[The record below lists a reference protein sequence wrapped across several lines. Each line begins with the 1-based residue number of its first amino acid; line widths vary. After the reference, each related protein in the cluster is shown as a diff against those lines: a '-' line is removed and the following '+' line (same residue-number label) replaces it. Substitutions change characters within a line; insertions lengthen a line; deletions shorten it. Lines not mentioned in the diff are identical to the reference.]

1 MHLCWIRELKQ
12 RAKYFPSCIHVL
24 LLPRDNCLRG
34 LYLAMNYCSGNPMP
48 NCFLSILVMATSPSV
63 LTLYSM
69 AILSCRLR
77 DKATP
82 PFHPSPVLSWLQTKH
97 SGSLARQWWGPPE
110 VLVSALQKGIGD
122 WEPLERREEL
132 MSTGQGIWP
141 AWNVMLGDREGVKV
155 IGSPKTATISFCLC
169 LKCRLLS
176 IVSLKCVPMQN
187 PLEAAGGMDD
197 SRGEWKKFGA
207 FCRTLLYFA
216 KSKQLVYSPTCLWN
230 CFAHTQPQ
238 KLQLLSLAACLL
250 LSLWGGAVPQRIG
263 PMLQVARGKRK
274 ALLWGA
280 GERIQSEVKWGLSL
294 NQPSRETSSFGSEAE
309 RAVQA
314 ESVLLQHGS

>member
-122 WEPLERREEL
+122 WEPLGRREEL
-132 MSTGQGIWP
+132 MGTGQGIWP

-187 PLEAAGGMDD
+187 PLGSGRGDGWFQRWMKEIWCFLQNSALLCKKQTTCLLTYLSVKLLCSHSATETAISFTGSLFAAVSLRWSSPPEDWASVAAGLGEEEGSALG
-197 SRGEWKKFGA
+197 SRGQDPEW
-207 FCRTLLYFA
+207 
-216 KSKQLVYSPTCLWN
+216 
-230 CFAHTQPQ
+230 
-238 KLQLLSLAACLL
+238 
-250 LSLWGGAVPQRIG
+250 
-263 PMLQVARGKRK
+263 
-274 ALLWGA
+274 
-280 GERIQSEVKWGLSL
+280 SEM
-294 NQPSRETSSFGSEAE
+294 RF
-309 RAVQA
+309 
-314 ESVLLQHGS
+314 